1 MKPTT
6 PLFSGAAILLGLLL
20 GANAQAQ
27 DTNRI
32 NALIEDLAGEKAAE
46 AVEALVKTGEPAV
59 KYLLGEAI
67 EGRDLA
73 SRGWAIVAMTEIGGP
88 QVSKAMQA
96 LHGDGKQNMLIRTWA
111 AASRIQQAETV
122 DAVTQLAG
130 LVGTFP
136 AVGRP
141 LSMRIVDAAGGDA
154 SKVETM
160 LMVSYR
166 HPQLSK
172 TLIKP
177 ILAGGSGPL
186 IKAMLESKDQQIR
199 RQAAAFLGTLA
210 NRGEPIGALVAEVY
224 AFVPGAKQPPWEG
237 GPLFLPALGQS
248 GGGFVGRGRG
258 RGWGG
263 GGSWPKADA
272 IVLTKHLVAWFVWS
286 DQRNRQDLKQQIIN
300 NLRSIGLA
308 NVTGFRP
315 QGNSSPQWIPAFA
328 QAFGLDAAE
337 KMLEAQGL
345 RGDAKFINALN
356 QARRQSP
363 R

>member
-1 MKPTT
+1 M
-6 PLFSGAAILLGLLL
+6 GLLL
-20 GANAQAQ
+20 GASVQAQ
-27 DTNRI
+27 DSNRI
-32 NALIEDLAGEKAAE
+32 MALIEDLADGEKAAD

-59 KYLLGEAI
+59 KHLLGEAI

-73 SRGWAIVAMTEIGGP
+73 TRGWAIVALTEIGGP
-88 QVSKAMQA
+88 QVAKAMQA
-96 LHGDGKQNMLIRTWA
+96 LHGNGKQNMLIRTWA
-111 AASRIQQAETV
+111 AASRIQQAKTV

-130 LVGTFP
+130 LVGSFP

-141 LSMRIVDAAGGDA
+141 LSMRIVDAAGGDT

-166 HPQLSK
+166 YPVLSK
-172 TLIKP
+172 QMIKP

-224 AFVPGAKQPPWEG
+224 AFVPGATQPPWEG
-237 GPLFLPALGQS
+237 GPLFLPALGQAA
-248 GGGFVGRGRG
+248 FRGRG
-258 RGWGG
+258 RGGRMWGGGG

-272 IVLTKHLVAWFVWS
+272 VVLTKHLVAWFVWS
-286 DQRNRQDLKQQIIN
+286 DRRNRQDLKQQIIN

-315 QGNSSPQWIPAFA
+315 QGMGSPQWIPPFA
-328 QAFGLDAAE
+328 QAFGIDAAE
-337 KMLEAQGL
+337 KLLEAQGL
-345 RGDAKFINALN
+345 RGDAKYIDALN
-356 QARRQSP
+356 RARRVSP